1 MLTEIK
7 DVFDKINKDRF
18 VIGYDM
24 TRNYVQI
31 SYCRIDSENPE
42 TFSTV
47 LGQEEY
53 KIPFVLLKKNNSN
66 QWLIG
71 ADALK
76 AYEEGEGDLIQNIF
90 ESASKETN
98 VRVGRDEYRACD
110 LLALFLRK
118 SLALLSIMSTPDK
131 VAEIVITLREANV
144 SDIRTLQKAVSML
157 KVNLEKVHYISY
169 EESFFFYML
178 NQGGELQKHHI
189 LLCDSIDGHL
199 SIYRLERNRFVN
211 PAVATVERFD
221 YPDFRLGREG
231 GLSAEEKDKIF
242 LEIVTS
248 HCENTV
254 FSGIYLIG
262 ENFYDDWCRESL
274 RYLCKGRRVFKG
286 NNLFSKGACFAA
298 KEKAVPTGY
307 EKKIRFLGKD
317 RLKASIGVEVLKD
330 GKKIT
335 IPLATAGDQW
345 YEVNG
350 HCELILRE
358 SNCVTFVI
366 DFLSRRGT
374 SLADFKLEGLPVRP
388 NRVTR
393 ISLDLSMTS
402 EKRVKFI
409 IKDMGFG
416 EIYPSTGKDWT
427 DELELE

>member
-144 SDIRTLQKAVSML
+144 SDITTLQKAVSM
-157 KVNLEKVHYISY
+157 
-169 EESFFFYML
+169 
-178 NQGGELQKHHI
+178 
-189 LLCDSIDGHL
+189 
-199 SIYRLERNRFVN
+199 
-211 PAVATVERFD
+211 
-221 YPDFRLGREG
+221 
-231 GLSAEEKDKIF
+231 
-242 LEIVTS
+242 
-248 HCENTV
+248 
-254 FSGIYLIG
+254 
-262 ENFYDDWCRESL
+262 
-274 RYLCKGRRVFKG
+274 
-286 NNLFSKGACFAA
+286 
-298 KEKAVPTGY
+298 
-307 EKKIRFLGKD
+307 
-317 RLKASIGVEVLKD
+317 
-330 GKKIT
+330 
-335 IPLATAGDQW
+335 
-345 YEVNG
+345 
-350 HCELILRE
+350 
-358 SNCVTFVI
+358 
-366 DFLSRRGT
+366 
-374 SLADFKLEGLPVRP
+374 
-388 NRVTR
+388 
-393 ISLDLSMTS
+393 
-402 EKRVKFI
+402 
-409 IKDMGFG
+409 
-416 EIYPSTGKDWT
+416 
-427 DELELE
+427 